1 MNKNLVRAAL
11 AVCLLGSAAAISP
24 AFSMGGTPTS
34 SPPPAKAAPGA
45 KVSAPVGKLLQ
56 PAQAAMQANDFA
68 GALVLIKQA
77 QALPDQTPFDTY
89 TINNF
94 LANASIG
101 LKDYDT
107 ADTAYEAM
115 ADSPALPDADKQ
127 TTLHNATLLAAQ
139 AKHYDKT
146 IKFGTAYIALGGP
159 PDATIISTLAQAY
172 YFTNDFANAEAMAQ
186 KGIDATPAG
195 EAPNRGALEILMG
208 AQIKAKHQDQAAET
222 LEKIVTYYDD
232 ADEWSQVIDFSLG
245 VHGIKD
251 VDAVHIYRL
260 RMASKASGSP
270 DDYTV
275 AAALALSVGYPVEAD
290 AILQAGLASGK
301 ISNSGKAGQQI
312 AEARN
317 RAAADRKTIA
327 GFDAVARKAATG
339 ELDLK
344 LAETYIGYA
353 RYADAAEAARRSL
366 QKGGPKTDANE
377 ANMVLGEALLMQGMT
392 ADAVTAFNNVKNA
405 SPGMTKAQHIWLLY
419 ANRKTAAA
427 APAAAH

>member
-34 SPPPAKAAPGA
+34 TPPAKAAPGA

-146 IKFGTAYIALGGP
+146 IKYGTAYIALGGP

-270 DDYTV
+270 EDYTI
-275 AAALALSVGYPVEAD
+275 AASLALSVGYPVEAE
-290 AILQAGLASGK
+290 AIMQAGLAAGK
-301 ISNSGKAGQQI
+301 VNQGTKPF
-312 AEARN
+312 AEASQ

-327 GFDAVARKAATG
+327 GFDGIAKKAATG

-353 RYADAAEAARRSL
+353 RYADAAEAARRAL

-427 APAAAH
+427 APAPAH